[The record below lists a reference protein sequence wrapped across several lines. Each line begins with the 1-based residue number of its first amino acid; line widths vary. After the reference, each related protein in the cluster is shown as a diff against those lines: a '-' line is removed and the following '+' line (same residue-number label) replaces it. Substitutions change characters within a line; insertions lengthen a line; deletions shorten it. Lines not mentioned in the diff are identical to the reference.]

1 MAMKKC
7 QPLAQAVHIPLLA
20 IVTPQTSGNFNG
32 QVLLSEILAKLEI
45 PDFQTLD
52 LQTICGP

>member
-1 MAMKKC
+1 MKKC
-7 QPLAQAVHIPLLA
+7 YPLAQAVYIPLLD